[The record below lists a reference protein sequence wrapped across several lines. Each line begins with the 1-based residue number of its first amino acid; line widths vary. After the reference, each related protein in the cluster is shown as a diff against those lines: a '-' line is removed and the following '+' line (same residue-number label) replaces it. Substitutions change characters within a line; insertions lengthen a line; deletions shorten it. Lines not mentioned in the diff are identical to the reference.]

1 MLTSSGA
8 VQWPNWE
15 LLPHSND
22 SCLPTTKRSVP
33 CAQGRVPLYAV
44 PAKSAD
50 DIQAAINFARERNVK
65 LVIKNT
71 GHDFLGRSTAAGALS
86 IWTHFMKDISFAS
99 KFTPSGCYK
108 SAPEHAVTIGA
119 GVQLHELYQAVAAKG
134 RIVVAGSASTVG
146 AAGGYVQGGGHSALG
161 VWKGMSADNILQF
174 TVVTADVRIHL
185 ISLFS

>member
-1 MLTSSGA
+1 
-8 VQWPNWE
+8 
-15 LLPHSND
+15 
-22 SCLPTTKRSVP
+22 
-33 CAQGRVPLYAV
+33 
-44 PAKSAD
+44 
-50 DIQAAINFARERNVK
+50 VK

-71 GHDFLGRSTAAGALS
+71 GHDTLGRSTAAGALS

-99 KFTPSGCYK
+99 KFTPSGCHK

-119 GVQLHELYQAVAAKG
+119 GVQLHELYKAVAAKG

-174 TVVTADVRIHL
+174 TVVIADVP